1 MIHEWPIWDLIN
13 ESYFWVLLGFFCI
26 FGYNFRVGWS
36 AFVGAYYSPHAASD
50 PYHILQFI
58 YILYTDFFGFMC
70 FFCEI
75 LRVLFLLLV
84 CRNVVRWPLT
94 GYHATAIY
102 TVLYTWVMMMIIMDD
117 GWLIALFWK
126 TISSII
132 GQVCWKIKKWNLFS
146 HISGTFFP

>member
-1 MIHEWPIWDLIN
+1 M
-13 ESYFWVLLGFFCI
+13 
-26 FGYNFRVGWS
+26 GWS

-50 PYHILQFI
+50 PYHKLQFI

-132 GQVCWKIKKWNLFS
+132 GQVC
-146 HISGTFFP
+146 

>member
-26 FGYNFRVGWS
+26 FRYNFRVGWS

-58 YILYTDFFGFMC
+58 YILYTDFFWVNVL
-70 FFCEI
+70 FCEI

>member
-13 ESYFWVLLGFFCI
+13 DSYFWVLLGFFCI

-132 GQVCWKIKKWNLFS
+132 RQVCWKIKSWNLIS
-146 HISGTFFP
+146 LISGTFFP